1 MRIYCIL
8 IFLATPLLIIS
19 QENKFYTKSNSDSKT
34 NIRGNIKNYQD
45 DKNLEFA
52 TISLS
57 EFNTDKLVEG
67 TISNKKGKFLFDNLE
82 AGKYKVSIS
91 FLGYR
96 DTTIFV
102 TTSKSKP
109 FIKLKNIKIKPNNK
123 LLSEIEISDNKLIY
137 ETKIDKIVYN
147 AENDLNDSEN
157 DATDVLRKT
166 PLITVDLEDNVT
178 LRGSKNIKFLVNG
191 KASTFFSSDVS
202 TALQMIPADEIKQI
216 EVITSPGAKYD
227 GEGGAGIV
235 NIITKKKR
243 IDGYKASIR
252 SNIGTKTLSFN
263 TNLNIGK
270 NKYGFSVRGGSYG
283 SGFGTRE
290 GTDSYTRESWNNDN
304 DTSIL
309 TKNGISK
316 SMFNGYRGSISSYY
330 DINTYNTINSSF
342 SFRGRSKPIKI
353 NQNSDFISSDF
364 GFIYPNNESI
374 DKIDRTLK
382 MEWTTD
388 YTKSFPDKKG
398 KEFSIAYQL
407 GGDINDGDTEIIKK
421 HLGSAEINTIN
432 LNDEKV
438 IEHTLQTD
446 YTLPFGKNNR
456 EFSNQTEITK
466 RSKKDFR
473 NKKENANKSKLEV
486 GAKIINRNREI
497 IYSDVSTDDLG
508 YRSDFSGALTYDQ
521 IVASNYI
528 STQFA
533 LPRKF
538 SIKTGLRYEYTLI
551 SGEKIESSKE
561 SYENNYYNI
570 LPTIVLSKS
579 FSKMKS
585 IKFTYNQRINRPS
598 VREINSNTNKT
609 DNNNITI
616 GNPYLKPSITE
627 QYELTINSFSK
638 SIQGSIQLYHKY
650 SSNVIETYVD
660 SIYNFISYATYKN
673 IGETKQN
680 GISAFGGITLKKI
693 SFRTGFN
700 IYNYSGRDLDLGYE
714 NWTKPAILYSYN
726 FNLNINISKYWKAE
740 SFAFFRSPTQTI
752 QGSSTSFSMMS
763 IGIKKDFKN
772 NRGSLGIRIIEPFS
786 ENKVFKTELK
796 GESFKQESIRNIPLR
811 SLAISFKYTI
821 GKLSFKDGSKKSN
834 INNDDIKENNQQD
847 Y

>member
-8 IFLATPLLIIS
+8 IFLVTPLLIIS

>member
-191 KASTFFSSDVS
+191 KASTFFSSDAS